1 MLHHRQLGGTSDAG
15 PIDATGEALDGI
27 YTAANDVLNTRA
39 AFRLGVLFEGYEF
52 GDDWANQIGRVL
64 G

>member
-27 YTAANDVLNTRA
+27 DTAANDVLNTRA
-39 AFRLGVLFEGYEF
+39 AFRLGVLFEGNEF
-52 GDDWANQIGRVL
+52 GDD
-64 G
+64 